1 MRLPTKGCSM
11 RDNWGVPKI
20 FINQFNE
27 GKKKPN
33 PLNAVKIMTTN
44 RLHCTVSQIYLP
56 EFYIKALF
64 GV

>member
-33 PLNAVKIMTTN
+33 PLNGVKTKAITTN
-44 RLHCTVSQIYLP
+44 Q
-56 EFYIKALF
+56 
-64 GV
+64 